1 MKRAARAARDD
12 EPGVGPEEAV
22 GPDGDGGDDGGPA
35 ELEEGE
41 RRFSLRAVL
50 DFVKSVPSFVK
61 LLYRL
66 MRDRRVSLFDRVLFG
81 LTLGYLVTPLD
92 LVPDWLPVVGELDDL
107 LVVVVALD
115 RLLYRT
121 PEEVLVE
128 HWDGDARPLLVLR
141 DLLDRGARALPGW
154 ARGLLRSG

>member
-1 MKRAARAARDD
+1 MTRATGTVQDEEPAAA
-12 EPGVGPEEAV
+12 PERAV
-22 GPDGDGGDDGGPA
+22 GADGPGDDDGGEA
-35 ELEEGE
+35 ELAEGE
-41 RRFSLRAVL
+41 RRFSLRKLL

-92 LVPDWLPVVGELDDL
+92 LVPDWLPIVGELDDL

-121 PEEVLVE
+121 PEEVLLE

-141 DLLDRGARALPGW
+141 DLLDRGARTLPGW
-154 ARGLLRSG
+154 TRRLLRSG

>member
-1 MKRAARAARDD
+1 MTGTSSTAPEPGD
-12 EPGVGPEEAV
+12 EPARSAEA
-22 GPDGDGGDDGGPA
+22 DGEDGAPREAGG
-35 ELEEGE
+35 
-41 RRFSLRAVL
+41 RFSLRTL
-50 DFVKSVPSFVK
+50 RDFVKGVPSFVK

-92 LVPDWLPVVGELDDL
+92 VVPDWLPVVGELDDL
-107 LVVVVALD
+107 LLVLIALD

-141 DLLDRGARALPGW
+141 DLLDRGARTLPKW